1 MIKNYFKTAWRNL
14 IRNKVYSFI
23 NILGLSAGIT
33 VALLISLWIWDEV
46 SYNKSFENY
55 GHIAKLIQNSSNSGT
70 IGTYDEMPIPLAAEL
85 RNRFGADF
93 KRLALASSNSSHI
106 IVSGEKKLSDRGLF
120 VQPEFPEIFSLHML
134 SGSRASLNDPTA
146 IIISESLAK
155 AIFGKDDPMNKIMRL
170 DNRATLKVTGVYK
183 DFAHNSD
190 FRETS
195 FLVPWQVYVDINN
208 WVRNSLQNW
217 DDNSFLIYAQLADQ
231 SNVEKVSAKINKTLT
246 GHDRKDKPEA
256 FLHPISKWHLYSEF
270 KNGKNVGG
278 EIEFVWLF
286 GIIGFFILLLAC
298 INFMNLSTARSEKR
312 AKEVGIRKAIG
323 SQRKQLVIQFLS
335 ESVLLAF
342 LAFFLALALVEISLP
357 WFNNLAGKQMQILW
371 SNSFFWLSAVGF
383 ILFTGIISGS
393 YPALFL
399 SSFNPVKVL
408 KGTFKTGRFS
418 SLPRKILVVLQ
429 FTISVSLIIGTI
441 IIFKQILHAKDRP
454 VGYTREGLII
464 IPMNTPDLYGHYGSI
479 RTDLINT
486 GTVEN
491 MSESSSPTTDI
502 WSNQSGFDWNGK
514 DPNVVPSFG
523 TIAVT
528 HTYGKTVGW
537 QFIDGRDFSTDYSS
551 DSAAMI
557 LNEAAVKY
565 MGFKNPIGATVK
577 RIGEKNPNY
586 HVIGVIRDMVME
598 SPFDP
603 IKPTIF
609 LLDYEWANVI
619 DIRINHRVSTH
630 EALSKIENVFKKYN
644 PGSPFIYKFADEEYA
659 KKFESEERIGKLA
672 TFFALLAIF
681 ISCLG
686 LFGLAS
692 FIAEQRT
699 REIGVRKVLGASV
712 LNVWGLLSKDFILL
726 ILISFF
732 IAIPVSYYL
741 MHRWL
746 ENYIYRTTISW
757 QVFVIVGI
765 ATVLL
770 TMITVGF
777 QAIKAALANPV
788 KSLRTE

>member
-1 MIKNYFKTAWRNL
+1 M
-14 IRNKVYSFI
+14 YSFI

-55 GHIAKLIQNSSNSGT
+55 GHIAKLMQHSTNSGA
-70 IGTYDEMPIPLAAEL
+70 INTYDEMPIPLTAEL

-106 IVSGEKKLSDRGLF
+106 IVSGDKKLSNRGSF
-120 VQPEFPEIFSLHML
+120 VQPEFPEIFSLEML
-134 SGSRASLNDPTA
+134 SGSRTSLNDPTA
-146 IIISESLAK
+146 IIISESLAE
-155 AIFGKDDPMNKIMRL
+155 AIFGKDDPMNKIMSI
-170 DNRATLKVTGVYK
+170 DNRATLKVAGIYK

-190 FRETS
+190 FREIS

-208 WVRNSLQNW
+208 WVRGAQKNW
-217 DDNSFLIYAQLADQ
+217 DDNSFFIFAQLADQ
-231 SNVEKVSAKINKTLT
+231 STAEKVSAKINKLLT
-246 GHDRKDKPEA
+246 GHDRKDKPET
-256 FLHPISKWHLYSEF
+256 FLHPISRWHLYSEF

-357 WFNNLAGKQMQILW
+357 WFNKLAGKQMQILW
-371 SNSFFWLSAVGF
+371 SNSFFWLAAIGF

-408 KGTFKTGRFS
+408 KGTFKSGRFS

-454 VGYTREGLII
+454 VGYTREGLITI
-464 IPMNTPDLYGHYGSI
+464 NMNTPDLYGHYGSI

-565 MGFKNPIGATVK
+565 MGLKNPVGSTVK
-577 RIGEKNPNY
+577 RIGQKNPTY
-586 HVIGVIRDMVME
+586 HVIGVVRNMVME

-619 DIRINHRVSTH
+619 NIKINHSVSMH

-644 PGSPFIYKFADEEYA
+644 PSSPFIYKFADDEYA
-659 KKFESEERIGKLA
+659 KKFEAEERIGKLA

-746 ENYIYRTTISW
+746 ENYAYRTTISW
-757 QVFVIVGI
+757 QIFVIVGM